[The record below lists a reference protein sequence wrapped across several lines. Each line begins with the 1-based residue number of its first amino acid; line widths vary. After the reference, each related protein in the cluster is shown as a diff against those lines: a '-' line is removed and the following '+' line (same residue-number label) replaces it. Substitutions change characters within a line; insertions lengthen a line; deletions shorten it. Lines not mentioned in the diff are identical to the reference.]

1 MAHQLT
7 HRTTAE
13 FPADQVYAVMVDP
26 DCLKARLERL
36 GGPGAALL
44 SHHVDAN
51 GARYELRHGVDANV
65 VPPMVRSLVSGD
77 LVIERVETLVPAGPG
92 RYNGTVSVRI
102 PGTPASADGALRLA
116 DVVGGSE
123 FVVDASV
130 TVKVPL
136 IGGKIESMVAEQI
149 EGLLA
154 QETGFTLDWLRQR
167 S

>member
-13 FPADQVYAVMVDP
+13 FPADQVYAVMVGP

-51 GARYELRHGVDANV
+51 GARYEVRHGVDANV

-77 LVIERVETLVPAGPG
+77 LVI
-92 RYNGTVSVRI
+92 
-102 PGTPASADGALRLA
+102 
-116 DVVGGSE
+116 
-123 FVVDASV
+123 
-130 TVKVPL
+130 
-136 IGGKIESMVAEQI
+136 
-149 EGLLA
+149 
-154 QETGFTLDWLRQR
+154 
-167 S
+167 